1 MQDSYTLNSHQENYI
16 NILSNR
22 HGMKLAANGGE
33 EAENMVEDETS
44 SRQSALPLV
53 ALGES
58 HNVILAA
65 QSKNAIALAR
75 LV

>member
-1 MQDSYTLNSHQENYI
+1 
-16 NILSNR
+16 
-22 HGMKLAANGGE
+22 MKLAATGGE

-58 HNVILAA
+58 LNVILAA
-65 QSKNAIALAR
+65 QSKNAIALTR
-75 LV
+75 QV